1 MKELIGKIRNVES
14 SLPKK
19 LVIERKEITE
29 LKDVSEEL
37 NNFFT
42 YVRSNLAKRFPNSS
56 NPFPSFLN
64 QTHSIIEKNSLSVIE
79 LKKAFLSLKTN
90 KSLRYDDTYFN
101 VVKKCL
107 KEIGEPLQHLF
118 NLSLENEIFPEKN

>member
-101 VVKKCL
+101 VVKKCF